1 MVMEV
6 LEIKHLKDKTLT
18 FSHKEKGHHYKVL
31 DIVKSKHPDTR
42 KWYDSVIYKQIEN
55 KTLYV
60 RSVNS
65 FIEDFCIVNNNN
77 FKNKTVMNKYIK
89 NLVEINEQATAAIE
103 SLENTIN
110 NIEIK
115 TEKDKA
121 NFGNLCIVLK
131 GYRMVAEGTEC
142 LLRNEEIIKGEDNE
156 FYTNI
161 KNTNIENIPSKD
173 TRGTMGIMSC
183 TGKDKEHKDDIQ

>member
-6 LEIKHLKDKTLT
+6 LEIKYLKDKTLT

-31 DIVKSKHPDTR
+31 DIVKSKHPNTG

-55 KTLYV
+55 KTIYV

-65 FIEDFCIVNNNN
+65 FIENFYIVNNN
-77 FKNKTVMNKYIK
+77 FKNKTIMNKYIK
-89 NLVEINEQATAAIE
+89 SLVKINEESTEAIK
-103 SLENTIN
+103 SLESTISS
-110 NIEIK
+110 IEIE

-142 LLRNEEIIKGEDNE
+142 LLRNEGILKGADNK
-156 FYTNI
+156 FYTDI
-161 KNTNIENIPSKD
+161 KNTLLKD
-173 TRGTMGIMSC
+173 TRDVADAMGCS
-183 TGKDKEHKDDIQ
+183 GKDKEPKDDIPQ

>member
-1 MVMEV
+1 MEV

-42 KWYDSVIYKQIEN
+42 KWYDSVIYKQIVN
-55 KTLYV
+55 K
-60 RSVNS
+60 
-65 FIEDFCIVNNNN
+65 NNNN

-89 NLVEINEQATAAIE
+89 NLVETNEQATEAIK
-103 SLENTIN
+103 SLESTIN
-110 NIEIK
+110 SIEIE
-115 TEKDKA
+115 TEKDKV

-142 LLRNEEIIKGEDNE
+142 LLRNEKIFKGADNK
-156 FYTNI
+156 FYTDI
-161 KNTNIENIPSKD
+161 KNTLLKD
-173 TRGTMGIMSC
+173 TKDVADAMGCS
-183 TGKDKEHKDDIQ
+183 GKDKESKDDVPQ

>member
-1 MVMEV
+1 MEV

-31 DIVKSKHPDTR
+31 DIVKSKHPDIGE
-42 KWYDSVIYKQIEN
+42 WYDSVIYKQIEN
-55 KTLYV
+55 KTIYV

-65 FIEDFCIVNNNN
+65 FIENFYIVDKNNDN

-89 NLVEINEQATAAIE
+89 NLIENNTQATEAIKSLESTINSIEIN
-103 SLENTIN
+103 
-110 NIEIK
+110 

-121 NFGNLCIVLK
+121 NFGNLCIILK

-142 LLRNEEIIKGEDNE
+142 LLRNENIIKTDTDE
-156 FYTNI
+156 FYAKIDTN
-161 KNTNIENIPSKD
+161 ENPGNS
-173 TRGTMGIMSC
+173 
-183 TGKDKEHKDDIQ
+183 EQQQQ

>member
-31 DIVKSKHPDTR
+31 DIVKSKHSDTG
-42 KWYDSVIYKQIEN
+42 KWYDAVIYKQIEN
-55 KTLYV
+55 KTIYV
-60 RSVNS
+60 RSINS
-65 FIEDFCIVNNNN
+65 FIENFYIVNKNNNN

-89 NLVEINEQATAAIE
+89 NLVETNEQATEAIK
-103 SLENTIN
+103 SLESTIN
-110 NIEIK
+110 SIEIE

-142 LLRNEEIIKGEDNE
+142 LLRNEGIFKGADNK
-156 FYTNI
+156 FYTDI
-161 KNTNIENIPSKD
+161 KNTLLKD
-173 TRGTMGIMSC
+173 TKDVADAMGCS
-183 TGKDKEHKDDIQ
+183 GKDKEPKDDIPQ